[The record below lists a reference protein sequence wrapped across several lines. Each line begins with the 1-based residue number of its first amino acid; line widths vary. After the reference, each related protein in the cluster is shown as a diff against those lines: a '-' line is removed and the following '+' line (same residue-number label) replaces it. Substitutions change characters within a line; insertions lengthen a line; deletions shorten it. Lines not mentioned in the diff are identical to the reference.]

1 MKKVIINLSALGV
14 MAIISGCAAT
24 DIDDFA
30 RKYHPDNVKKMA
42 LRSMSGDSATK
53 FISGFGDPVMAKS
66 FSEYYD
72 KKGYSFD
79 HSSNIFHIS
88 KQIIDFSEN
97 VYMGKANRYVEQL
110 PSENELT
117 KKYKDTIL
125 QRGNSYKVLTGNFNK
140 KLIEL
145 ITGRNAPSF
154 NPEKKL
160 FLKWNLF
167 PAIAEFD
174 KSGELVSLM
183 IGNYTIEAAYGQYN
197 NPNVQSEI
205 QQNVI
210 VYRGSLL
217 NKVRNNITQAM
228 WKENTIKSS

>member
-1 MKKVIINLSALGV
+1 MKKVIINLSILGT
-14 MAIISGCAAT
+14 MAIMSGCAVT
-24 DIDDFA
+24 DVDDFA
-30 RKYHPDNVKKMA
+30 RKYSPDNVKKMA
-42 LRSMSGDSATK
+42 LRSISGDSAEK
-53 FISGFGDPVMAKS
+53 FVSGFGDPVMAKS

-79 HSSNIFHIS
+79 HGANNFNIR
-88 KQIIDFSEN
+88 KQVVDFSEN
-97 VYMGKANRYVEQL
+97 VYMRKADSYVEQL

-125 QRGNSYKVLTGNFNK
+125 QKGNSYKVLTGAFNK

-145 ITGRNAPSF
+145 IGGRSVSNF
-154 NPEKKL
+154 NRTKKL
-160 FLKWNLF
+160 FLKWNIF

-183 IGNYTIEAAYGQYN
+183 IGNYTIEPAYGQYN

-210 VYRGSLL
+210 VYRDNLL
-217 NKVRNNITQAM
+217 NKVRTNITQTM